1 MPGGS
6 KGTGSPIKSALF
18 STVPFDARTDLA
30 LVVDVKWRDFSGLLM
45 CRICLVLLQGKVYTS
60 LGFTTSILVTVER
73 MGESFLSML
82 SSNKSLTRGHRWE
95 PHNRIYP
102 HQTRLS
108 RKSHRHHC
116 CLDCYPRRHP
126 FQGQDPQPCS
136 FHPRFPIR
144 SRGAACR
151 RARQGRERPT
161 QVGRLGQGRPCR
173 PSCRVY
179 PSLPENEKKNSV
191 RLPDNR

>member
-95 PHNRIYP
+95 PHIRIYP
-102 HQTRLS
+102 HQTRPS
-108 RKSHRHHC
+108 HKSHRH
-116 CLDCYPRRHP
+116 
-126 FQGQDPQPCS
+126 
-136 FHPRFPIR
+136 
-144 SRGAACR
+144 
-151 RARQGRERPT
+151 
-161 QVGRLGQGRPCR
+161 
-173 PSCRVY
+173 
-179 PSLPENEKKNSV
+179 
-191 RLPDNR
+191 